1 MIEYSPSTAECKN
14 GTSDIHQAK
23 EKYTDECFLDYNK
36 RCAWEEGGTSQWNM
50 KGISQFHGVHP
61 SLYVG
66 HVSHSV
72 LHCKTC
78 APQSIPQACAS
89 NNITPCSRPLCCM
102 LFSSHGIVINN
113 VLPYSPSS
121 SHGIISQSL
130 LSETLTLPH
139 TPPTW
144 QHSLIEGSFFEK
156 SACIL

>member
-50 KGISQFHGVHP
+50 KGISQFHRVHP
-61 SLYVG
+61 SLCVG

-78 APQSIPQACAS
+78 APQSTPQACAS
-89 NNITPCSRPLCCM
+89 NSITPCSQPLM
-102 LFSSHGIVINN
+102 LHAVFLTWYCHKQRTPILTIFISQYYITVTTFRNLNPSPHSSYLAA
-113 VLPYSPSS
+113 LPYRR
-121 SHGIISQSL
+121 IV
-130 LSETLTLPH
+130 
-139 TPPTW
+139 
-144 QHSLIEGSFFEK
+144 F
-156 SACIL
+156 